1 MPSFDFNRIADEMEM
16 TREDIL
22 HLMSLYGPEL
32 RRDFE
37 ALNTALGQMEWRQL
51 KEVLHKMKGDAANLC
66 LCPLA
71 AQFKEM
77 EQAAQAR
84 AHAQTHEGFQAAQAR
99 DASALAAG
107 LTEALQLSGTLWEA
121 FRDYEQ
127 NCK

>member
-71 AQFKEM
+71 ARFKEM
-77 EQAAQAR
+77 E
-84 AHAQTHEGFQAAQAR
+84 QAAQAR